1 MKIKIKIKI
10 IVIVII
16 ILILLI
22 YCISFY
28 RTRIASYA
36 FVKAKEVSQ
45 EKIANVLTDVLTKID
60 TTNILEAREVNI
72 NKLNNIRKV
81 VENRLLEDQNDTY
94 ETVKIPYG
102 IVISEVLFANSDFTL
117 DAKIRRTSSFTV
129 DMQSTIT
136 EYGINSSVLQID
148 MIVSFEILILIP
160 YQKEMIQV
168 DTKIPVAI
176 LVLEGNIPNGIIYKQ
191 N

>member
-16 ILILLI
+16 ILILSI

-45 EKIANVLTDVLTKID
+45 EKIANVLTDVLTKTD

-160 YQKEMIQV
+160 YQKETIQV